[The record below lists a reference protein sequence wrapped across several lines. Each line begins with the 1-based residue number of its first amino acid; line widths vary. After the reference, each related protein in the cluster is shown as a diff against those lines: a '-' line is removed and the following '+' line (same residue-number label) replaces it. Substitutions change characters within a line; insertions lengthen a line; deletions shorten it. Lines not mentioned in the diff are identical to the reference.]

1 MNVHYTFIFVRVQ
14 QRIEEECCLLVQ
26 IYNFSCCEV
35 EERALML
42 VEIHNQYA
50 RVCLAKSEHFSFE
63 LFTYGMKYWPELYLA
78 DSLF

>member
-1 MNVHYTFIFVRVQ
+1 
-14 QRIEEECCLLVQ
+14 
-26 IYNFSCCEV
+26 
-35 EERALML
+35 ML

>member
-1 MNVHYTFIFVRVQ
+1 MRVQ
-14 QRIEEECCLLVQ
+14 QRIEEEFCLLVQ

-50 RVCLAKSEHFSFE
+50 LVCLAKSEHFSFE
-63 LFTYGMKYWPELYLA
+63 LFT
-78 DSLF
+78 